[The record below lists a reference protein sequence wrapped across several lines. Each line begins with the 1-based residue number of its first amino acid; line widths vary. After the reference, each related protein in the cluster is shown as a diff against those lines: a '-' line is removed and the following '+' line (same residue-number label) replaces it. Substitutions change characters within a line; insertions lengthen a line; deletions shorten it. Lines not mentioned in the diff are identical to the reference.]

1 MEVYSRQ
8 LAARLCSAPIRRIME
23 GWLDAGGSGR
33 GGGGPGFPLDI
44 KADAMQLEPEIGV
57 GPLRFGDERV

>member
-1 MEVYSRQ
+1 
-8 LAARLCSAPIRRIME
+8 ME